1 MEEEWE
7 KYINNLEDE
16 LYNYD
21 INKLKETLKNAKE
34 VKDFFINIPL

>member
-7 KYINNLEDE
+7 KYINNLENE

-21 INKLKETLKNAKE
+21 INKLKENLRNAKE
-34 VKDFFINIPL
+34 VKDFFTNIPL